1 MGDLPILY
9 LGMFCFAMT
18 LLGLVLTI
26 YEFKKMGAA
35 NDKPVKAV
43 DRSYDESEAIPVPS
57 RERAPKQRA
66 FIQSTSQMK

>member
-26 YEFKKMGAA
+26 YEFKKNA

-43 DRSYDESEAIPVPS
+43 DRSYDQSEAIPVPS